1 MTCLEDRSSMSTMPV
16 MPREGDWTVDD
27 LLNLPDDG
35 LQYELADGM
44 LLVTPAPRPLHQRV
58 LRNLSGLVQAAAT
71 ADVEVFFAPLDFQPS
86 RRTSLQPDLLVV
98 RREDVGELNITAPL
112 LLAVEVLSPSTRAK
126 DLVLKRALYAEAGV
140 PSYWVIDPG
149 VPSLVA
155 LELQP
160 DGEYDEVAR
169 VEGTGA
175 VRLGHPFPV
184 TVVPADLLV

>member
-1 MTCLEDRSSMSTMPV
+1 MSTMPV

-175 VRLGHPFPV
+175 VRLAHPFPV